1 MRKLSFSAVA
11 ICLITS
17 AAQATTVDTSLT
29 VDNSFSYYI
38 STNDAVEGTL
48 IGTGTAWTSTYS
60 FSQFISPGVTN
71 YLHVKGTDVGAISAF
86 IGQFSLSDSA
96 ATFANGTQALVT
108 NTTDW
113 GVNLT
118 GFGNAYSTPITW
130 GANGQSPWGT
140 RPQIA
145 ANAQF
150 IWDPSKCTYC
160 TAYFSTQISAVPE
173 PASLAMMA
181 LGFGLVGFASRRKL
195 SLRNTSRV

>member
-1 MRKLSFSAVA
+1 MKKLFFGATVA
-11 ICLITS
+11 CLMHS
-17 AAQATTVDTSLT
+17 AAQATTVDTTLT
-29 VDNSFSYYI
+29 VDNLFSYYI
-38 STNDAVEGTL
+38 STSDSIEGVL
-48 IGTGTAWTSTYS
+48 IGTGSNWPTSYS

-96 ATFANGTQALVT
+96 ASFSNGSQALVT

-130 GANGQSPWGT
+130 GSNGQSPWGV

-145 ANAQF
+145 SNAQF
-150 IWDPSKCTYC
+150 IWDPSKCTNC

-181 LGFGLVGFASRRKL
+181 LGFGVVGFARRRQR
-195 SLRNTSRV
+195 S